1 MSILTIDDIST
12 QLNISPQYAR
22 RLLKENKINGVLKN
36 NIWTTTQK
44 NLNIYK
50 QRQDVIINPDDRIRK
65 SKKIPTIVALSF
77 FSGGMGLDIGMKNV
91 GIHPLLACE
100 INKEARATIVEN
112 DSEIG
117 LIRDIWECN
126 KKTIYKYANL
136 PIDTPIDIIFGGPPC
151 QAFSTAGNRKGF
163 DDVRG
168 SVFIKYLDIIAELK
182 PKYVVLENVRGLQTT
197 PSIIE
202 ESNGRPIKGAALY
215 YAYKRLRELE
225 MCIRDRYTL
234 L

>member
-1 MSILTIDDIST
+1 MSVLTINDICT

-36 NIWTTTQK
+36 NIWTTTK
-44 NLNIYK
+44 ENLDIYK

-65 SKKIPTIVALSF
+65 SKKIPNIVSLSF

-117 LIRDIWECN
+117 LIFGNVI
-126 KKTIYKYANL
+126 KKPFINMLIY
-136 PIDTPIDIIFGGPPC
+136 
-151 QAFSTAGNRKGF
+151 Q
-163 DDVRG
+163 
-168 SVFIKYLDIIAELK
+168 
-182 PKYVVLENVRGLQTT
+182 
-197 PSIIE
+197 
-202 ESNGRPIKGAALY
+202 
-215 YAYKRLRELE
+215 
-225 MCIRDRYTL
+225 
-234 L
+234 